1 MTQTKQ
7 HQKKQTVVSVVSQM
21 ASLICTSGES
31 SGKEEPS
38 PSVSSE
44 SSVPCSVSLLSPS
57 SSSQSVKYGNVVYVV
72 LLLLFFYTFIT
83 FQFILQPVCAIPIG
97 GMTGHS
103 LVFMLLSPL
112 RPEINTSR
120 LLQKIFRKKNTLMRQ
135 KFKKYKC
142 MILPVFPLHLSE
154 LMGREA
160 RYVFGFWSG
169 GLDTIRC
176 TRPLVLRMVVTAL
189 VWDTPVISSS
199 FTYKTESQSV
209 RAVYSLRKSTEN
221 TFFTLQPI
229 IYKIFTKRKCFFKL
243 F

>member
-1 MTQTKQ
+1 
-7 HQKKQTVVSVVSQM
+7 
-21 ASLICTSGES
+21 
-31 SGKEEPS
+31 
-38 PSVSSE
+38 
-44 SSVPCSVSLLSPS
+44 
-57 SSSQSVKYGNVVYVV
+57 
-72 LLLLFFYTFIT
+72 
-83 FQFILQPVCAIPIG
+83 
-97 GMTGHS
+97 
-103 LVFMLLSPL
+103 
-112 RPEINTSR
+112 
-120 LLQKIFRKKNTLMRQ
+120 
-135 KFKKYKC
+135 

-221 TFFTLQPI
+221 TFFNFVANYLQNI
-229 IYKIFTKRKCFFKL
+229 HKKKML

>member
-72 LLLLFFYTFIT
+72 LLFVCFYTFIT

-135 KFKKYKC
+135 KFKKIQVHDFTSISIALVGVDGQRGQVC
-142 MILPVFPLHLSE
+142 VWVLVW
-154 LMGREA
+154 
-160 RYVFGFWSG
+160 WSG
-169 GLDTIRC
+169 YNK
-176 TRPLVLRMVVTAL
+176 MHQAF
-189 VWDTPVISSS
+189 S
-199 FTYKTESQSV
+199 FTDGGDSFGMGHTCHQLFIHLQDGEPVSQGCIQSQKIH
-209 RAVYSLRKSTEN
+209 RKYFLYFVAN
-221 TFFTLQPI
+221 YLQNI
-229 IYKIFTKRKCFFKL
+229 HKKKML

>member
-1 MTQTKQ
+1 
-7 HQKKQTVVSVVSQM
+7 
-21 ASLICTSGES
+21 
-31 SGKEEPS
+31 
-38 PSVSSE
+38 
-44 SSVPCSVSLLSPS
+44 
-57 SSSQSVKYGNVVYVV
+57 
-72 LLLLFFYTFIT
+72 
-83 FQFILQPVCAIPIG
+83 
-97 GMTGHS
+97 
-103 LVFMLLSPL
+103 
-112 RPEINTSR
+112 
-120 LLQKIFRKKNTLMRQ
+120 
-135 KFKKYKC
+135 

-209 RAVYSLRKSTEN
+209 RAVYSLRKYFLYFVAN
-221 TFFTLQPI
+221 YLQNI
-229 IYKIFTKRKCFFKL
+229 HKKKML